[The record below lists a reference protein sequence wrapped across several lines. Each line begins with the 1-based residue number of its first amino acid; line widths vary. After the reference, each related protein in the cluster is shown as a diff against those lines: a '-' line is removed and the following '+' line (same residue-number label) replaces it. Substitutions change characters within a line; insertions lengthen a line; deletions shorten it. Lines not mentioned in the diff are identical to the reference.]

1 MTLEQSS
8 QYLSNTMAPSTANL
22 TVFVAGKEHLIQNLE
37 FFSGS
42 GVYDSTLW
50 KVFSTIYSQLYT
62 DHDR

>member
-1 MTLEQSS
+1 MV
-8 QYLSNTMAPSTANL
+8 PSTANL